1 MSKIGILQDPL
12 INITFVLTLKIKNYG
27 EYDRF
32 WKTALPL
39 QDGRE
44 EHVHPDILCKTT
56 VSTPPYTGQP
66 AKDEIFFDR
75 LLLNAQ
81 VFFLFDFTNPLK
93 TAIEFTK

>member
-1 MSKIGILQDPL
+1 
-12 INITFVLTLKIKNYG
+12 
-27 EYDRF
+27 
-32 WKTALPL
+32 
-39 QDGRE
+39 
-44 EHVHPDILCKTT
+44 

-93 TAIEFTK
+93 TAIEFTKQSSVRNTRFSANIRKMLCINDFLFVYTQFYLSGLVIAVRLGSNRRTLAP